1 MKKLGLAF
9 VGTSSWTHFRTLA
22 RVLLNGDV
30 VHVSSSSLVHVRWHE
45 RVATV
50 GNFYTEDAMQDL
62 SDHSNSINFKQLMTT
77 TRCMFE
83 HIHLDNNTFN
93 ILFL

>member
-1 MKKLGLAF
+1 MNKPGLAF
-9 VGTSSWTHFRTLA
+9 VGTSSYTHFRTLA
-22 RVLLNGDV
+22 RVLLYGDV
-30 VHVSSSSLVHVRWHE
+30 VHVSSNPLVHVRWHE

-62 SDHSNSINFKQLMTT
+62 SDHLIITSQTSYDNMG
-77 TRCMFE
+77 CMIE
-83 HIHLDNNTFN
+83 HIHLDNNTFS